1 MSYLGRSPTGSILT
15 GADIADGSI
24 STAKIADTAV
34 STAKIADDAVG
45 TTKLDLSENYAFTGA
60 VTGTAYTKLFHIQHQ
75 EASTAN
81 GGACSADTFNDTVL
95 NATIVNEITGASLS
109 SNNFTLPAGTFVIYA
124 QRRCFKGNRNFL
136 ALYSVTNSGLAKI
149 GQSNSAGDDDAT
161 ESTATLYEKITL
173 GASHT
178 YKLQH
183 YTQSARSSDGL
194 GVASNKTTNAHADV
208 LIWQVA

>member
-1 MSYLGRSPTGSILT
+1 MAYIGRTPTGSILT

-24 STAKIADTAV
+24 STAKLADTAV

-45 TTKLDLSENYAFTGA
+45 NTKLNLASDYSFTGTI
-60 VTGTAYTKLFHIQHQ
+60 TGTAYTKLFHIQHQ
-75 EASTAN
+75 EASSAN
-81 GGACSADTFNDTVL
+81 GGASSSDTFNDTVL
-95 NATIVNEITGASLS
+95 NATIINEITGASLS

-124 QRRCFKGNRNFL
+124 QRRSFKANRNFL

-149 GQSNSAGDDDAT
+149 GQSNYGGNGGQT
-161 ESTATLYEKITL
+161 ETTATLYEKITL

-183 YTQSARSSDGL
+183 YTETARSNDGL
-194 GVASNKTTNAHADV
+194 VVASNKTTNAHADV